1 MYPFQ
6 TSSVRFVC
14 RLRFMVGVWPCTW
27 GRRQHGQLDPA
38 DLSEDENSELETEA
52 EPQAW
57 LWHENDEMLIN

>member
-1 MYPFQ
+1 
-6 TSSVRFVC
+6 
-14 RLRFMVGVWPCTW
+14 MVGVWPCTW